1 MTPTSQGASMAM
13 FQNGSILLVRRAKPP
28 LAGFW
33 SLPGGKIE
41 SGENTTEAACRE
53 VLEETGIIARI
64 IGQIGHHTVEH
75 ETTRYTLDVFYGRP
89 HSGTLQPG
97 DDADRACWVRLE
109 NLQNYHLTAGAEDLI
124 LAAAALMPDNGKQA

>member
-1 MTPTSQGASMAM
+1 MAM

-53 VLEETGIIARI
+53 VLEETGIIARN
-64 IGQIGHHTVEH
+64 H
-75 ETTRYTLDVFYGRP
+75 RP
-89 HSGTLQPG
+89 DWPPYS
-97 DDADRACWVRLE
+97 
-109 NLQNYHLTAGAEDLI
+109 
-124 LAAAALMPDNGKQA
+124 

>member
-1 MTPTSQGASMAM
+1 MKLTRHGASMAV
-13 FQNGSILLVRRAKPP
+13 FQNGSILLVRRARPP
-28 LAGFW
+28 LAGLW

-41 SGENTTEAACRE
+41 SGENATEAACRE

-64 IGQIGHHTVEH
+64 IGQLGHNTIEH
-75 ETTRYTLDVFYGRP
+75 EEIRYVLDVFYGRP
-89 HSGTLQPG
+89 HSGALQPG

-109 NLQNYHLTAGAEDLI
+109 DLQNYHLNAGVVELI